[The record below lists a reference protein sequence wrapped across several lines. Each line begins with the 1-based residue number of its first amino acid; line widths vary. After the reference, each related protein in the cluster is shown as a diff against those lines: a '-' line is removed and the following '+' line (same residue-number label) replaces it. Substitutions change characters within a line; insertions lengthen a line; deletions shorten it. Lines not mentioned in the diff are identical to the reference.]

1 MGASWQP
8 RGMHGSAEMADQS
21 ARMDSVQV
29 KIAALTQEQVRQAA
43 ALRKLQDEFYEFR
56 QWVEG
61 DRPDV
66 S

>member
-1 MGASWQP
+1 MGSMWSP
-8 RGMHGSAEMADQS
+8 TGMHGSAEMADQS

-29 KIAALTQEQVRQAA
+29 KLAALSQEQVRQAA
-43 ALRKLQDEFYEFR
+43 ALRKLQDEFYEYR

>member
-1 MGASWQP
+1 
-8 RGMHGSAEMADQS
+8 MADQS

-29 KIAALTQEQVRQAA
+29 KLAALSQEQVRQAA
-43 ALRKLQDEFYEFR
+43 ALRKLQDEFYEYR

-61 DRPDV
+61 NRPDV